1 MKSRKSTCRAQISD
15 KFREF
20 IPGWSTKDYWHF
32 DKEFS
37 SKKTSNIEKV
47 AEYILSPQKVA
58 SHAFFPLISATL
70 KERKISRKIQY
81 DYYQELLKKYP
92 NDESIKS
99 VCNDYINDYKENGVN
114 KVRTVSYA
122 SHIDTHIYKR
132 YYCLLKEAYERKI
145 KNTRLNDEVI
155 AYRDF
160 HDAKRNGVKIN
171 FPNLIAAYD
180 AVLEIKKKENNC
192 YALCFDI
199 SHFFDSIDHKILKQQ
214 WTSVLG
220 CDRLPADHYNI
231 YKSLTKFSYIDRN
244 DINKYVSSVSKSL
257 KIKFS
262 PDRIF
267 SSAKDFRKFRDS
279 KVKFY
284 KNPGLS
290 EEGVA
295 PHGIPQGVCTS
306 TVLSNIYF
314 LPFDKSV
321 SDYVHSINGFYRR
334 FCDDILIII
343 PNDPKL
349 KGNCISFIKQKISEL
364 GEALK
369 IHPIN
374 EWDRYSKSQCYDF
387 TDEIS
392 ISRKPFEYLGISF
405 DGKNVRLRQSSVSKY
420 QKKVIK
426 AVKALMIKKKQILF
440 TEYHKQNTVSVFRK
454 NRIKIDRGVLYKNY
468 SFSGSRN
475 FISYVNTT
483 AKMFESETVKKQL
496 KSHCSRLSRLVDI
509 ANKKLR
515 AEVLVF
521 LKHNRSV
528 KQILESDLYDLLTYF
543 NSDENDK

>member
-1 MKSRKSTCRAQISD
+1 MKSRKNACKTPATDRF
-15 KFREF
+15 KEY
-20 IPGWSTKDYWHF
+20 IPEWSTHDYWHF
-32 DKEFS
+32 DKEFCS
-37 SKKTSNIEKV
+37 NKTSKIEKV
-47 AEYILSPQKVA
+47 TEYILSPQNVA
-58 SHAFFPLISATL
+58 THAFFPLISITL
-70 KERKISRKIQY
+70 KERKLSRKIKF
-81 DYYQELLKKYP
+81 DYYQNLLKKYP
-92 NDESIKS
+92 NDDTIKS
-99 VCNDYINDYKENGVN
+99 VCTDYINDYKVNGVN
-114 KVRTVSYA
+114 KIRTVSYA
-122 SHIDTHIYKR
+122 SHIDSHIYKR
-132 YYCLLKEAYERKI
+132 YYCILKDAYEGKI

-160 HDAKRNGVKIN
+160 HDAQRNGVKIN
-171 FPNLIAAYD
+171 FPNLLAAYD
-180 AVLEIKKKENNC
+180 AVLEIKKRDNKC

-199 SHFFDSIDHKILKQQ
+199 SHFFDSIDHEILKEQ
-214 WTSVLG
+214 WSAILG

-290 EEGVA
+290 KEGVA
-295 PHGIPQGVCTS
+295 PHGIPQGICIS
-306 TVLSNIYF
+306 TILSNIYF

-343 PNDPKL
+343 PNDPKQ
-349 KGNCISFIKQKISEL
+349 KENCISFIKQKISEL

-374 EWDRYSKSQCYDF
+374 ERDRYSKSQCYDF

-426 AVKALMIKKKQILF
+426 AVKALLIKKKQILF
-440 TEYHKQNTVSVFRK
+440 TEYNKKNTVRVFRK
-454 NRIKIDRGVLYKNY
+454 NRIKIDRGVLYKKY

-483 AKMFESETVKKQL
+483 AKMFESESVKKQL
-496 KSHCSRLSRLVDI
+496 KSHCLRLSRLVEI

-515 AEVLVF
+515 SEVLVF
-521 LKHNRSV
+521 LKHDRSF
-528 KQILESDLYDLLTYF
+528 KQALECYFDDLLTGF
-543 NSDENDK
+543 NSDENNK